1 MIPSSRPLALGILT
15 VLFTAVTA
23 AGEVPKPPDSS
34 KVRQLVRQMRSGTV
48 RVAGVDTPPAEAAR
62 NREAI
67 KTVAEWLAYR
77 IAQPPYNG
85 ETVPREDT
93 TSPLIDRSMRAL
105 FDEAEDFCYLP
116 IGAGNQGK
124 VAPEQTEYGAEMGKA
139 IAVAA
144 KVVLDNSAKPIERIN
159 AVRLMSIAARMPAAD
174 LADPLVAVVTNDKI
188 SDAEKLYAFQGLRNL
203 LEQHEVNDESV
214 HIPALHRDVAKRGAI
229 AQALSNYICQKRTPR
244 DDREKAVI
252 EFVRR
257 HAVEAMAR
265 FKDAVL
271 RKPNKDLI
279 FRPGWTLARVFAQ
292 DPSVYPPFT
301 VQEQTEAATGFCLM
315 KIDPDLNLDVGA
327 YFLAGV
333 SVNFGRAANLDS
345 QRAARDGTLPAAPWK
360 LAAARFSH
368 ALATWREA
376 AKPLPN
382 TRFKDS
388 AVTMAN
394 TAITL
399 VGRIEKGGPGE
410 ATGGESQAIIT
421 WMTDNPPKAWAE
433 RQSAI
438 LFKDDPQSNLPF
450 ANTAALKTPD
460 PKGTDAKKGAPEPP
474 KKK

>member
-1 MIPSSRPLALGILT
+1 MTPSSRPIALGITL
-15 VLFTAVTA
+15 LFTAVTA
-23 AGEVPKPPDSS
+23 AGEIPKPPDSS
-34 KVRQLVRQMRSGTV
+34 RVRQLVRQMRSGTV
-48 RVAGVDTPPAEAAR
+48 RVAGADTSPADAAK
-62 NREAI
+62 NRDAI

-85 ETVPREDT
+85 EPVPREDT

-116 IGAGNQGK
+116 IGGGNQGK

-174 LADPLVAVVTNDKI
+174 LVDPLLAVVTNEKI

-203 LEQHEVNDESV
+203 LEQSEILDLTV
-214 HIPALHRDVAKRGAI
+214 HIPALHRDLDKRGAI
-229 AQALSNYICQKRTPR
+229 AKALSDYICQKRSPR
-244 DDREKAVI
+244 DDRERAVI

-292 DPSVYPPFT
+292 DPSVFPPFT
-301 VQEQTEAATGFCLM
+301 MQEQTEAATGFCLM
-315 KIDPDLNLDVGA
+315 KIDPDLNLDVAA
-327 YFLAGV
+327 YFIAGV
-333 SVNFGRAANLDS
+333 SVNFARAANLDS
-345 QRAARDGTLPAAPWK
+345 QRAARDGTLPVAPWK
-360 LAAARFSH
+360 LGAARFSY
-368 ALATWREA
+368 ALASWREA
-376 AKPLPN
+376 AKKPAPK
-382 TRFKDS
+382 TPFSDT
-388 AVTMAN
+388 AVSMAN
-394 TAITL
+394 TAIAL
-399 VGRIEKGGPGE
+399 LSKIEKGGPGE
-410 ATGGESQAIIT
+410 ATGGESQAVIT

-433 RQSAI
+433 RQSAL
-438 LFKDDPQSNLPF
+438 LFKDDPQSILPF

-460 PKGTDAKKGAPEPP
+460 PKGGDAKKEPP

>member
-1 MIPSSRPLALGILT
+1 MTPSSRPLALGITL
-15 VLFTAVTA
+15 LFTAVTA
-23 AGEVPKPPDSS
+23 AGEIPKPPDSS
-34 KVRQLVRQMRSGTV
+34 RVRQLVRQMRSGTV
-48 RVAGVDTPPAEAAR
+48 RVAGADTTPADAAK

-67 KTVAEWLAYR
+67 KTVAEWLAFR

-85 ETVPREDT
+85 EPVPREDT
-93 TSPLIDRSMRAL
+93 TPAGVDRSMRAL
-105 FDEAEDFCYLP
+105 FEDAEDFCYLP

-139 IAVAA
+139 IAAAA
-144 KVVLDNSAKPIERIN
+144 KVVLENSAKPIERIN
-159 AVRLMSIAARMPAAD
+159 AVRLMSVAARMPAAD
-174 LADPLVAVVTNDKI
+174 LVDPLLAVVTNEKI

-203 LEQHEVNDESV
+203 LEQHEILDTTV
-214 HIPALHRDVAKRGAI
+214 HIPDLHRDIAKRGAI
-229 AQALSNYICQKRTPR
+229 AQALTNYICQKRTPR

-301 VQEQTEAATGFCLM
+301 IQEQTEAATGFCLM
-315 KIDPDLNLDVGA
+315 KIDPDLNLDVAA
-327 YFLAGV
+327 YFIAGV
-333 SVNFGRAANLDS
+333 SVNFARAANLDS
-345 QRAARDGTLPAAPWK
+345 QRAARDGTLPVAPWK
-360 LAAARFSH
+360 LGAARFSH
-368 ALATWREA
+368 ALASWRKA
-376 AKPLPN
+376 AEPLPQ
-382 TRFKDS
+382 TRFKDTS
-388 AVTMAN
+388 VTMAN
-394 TAITL
+394 TAIAL
-399 VGRIEKGGPGE
+399 LARIEKGGPGE
-410 ATGGESQAIIT
+410 ATGGESQAVIT

-438 LFKDDPQSNLPF
+438 LFKDDPNSILPF

-460 PKGTDAKKGAPEPP
+460 PKGTDAKKEPP